1 MQTAKILLNFFF
13 FFYRNLQL
21 KRVEVGGT
29 FSFLLSAL
37 LTQRHSFI
45 LSAAEAFS
53 C

>member
-1 MQTAKILLNFFF
+1 MQTAKITFYFLFFNQ
-13 FFYRNLQL
+13 NLQL
-21 KRVEVGGT
+21 KCVEVGGT